1 MVNKYH
7 NKKVIMDGIEFDS
20 RKEANR
26 WFELRMLERA
36 GEIQA
41 LQRQVKYILIPKQ
54 IETYERYGKT
64 GKRLSDGEMVIE
76 QECAYFADFVYVDN
90 KTKKLV
96 VEDTKGYRDPSS
108 ASYAKFV
115 IKRKLML
122 ERFGIRIK
130 EI

>member
-1 MVNKYH
+1 MNKLH
-7 NKKVIMDGIEFDS
+7 AKKVTIDGETYDS
-20 RKEANR
+20 QKEYAR
-26 WFELRMLERA
+26 WCELKLLERA

-41 LQRQVKYILIPKQ
+41 LQRQVKYILIPAYY
-54 IETYERYGKT
+54 ETIERYSEKT
-64 GKRLSDGEMVIE
+64 GKRLKDKTKCIE